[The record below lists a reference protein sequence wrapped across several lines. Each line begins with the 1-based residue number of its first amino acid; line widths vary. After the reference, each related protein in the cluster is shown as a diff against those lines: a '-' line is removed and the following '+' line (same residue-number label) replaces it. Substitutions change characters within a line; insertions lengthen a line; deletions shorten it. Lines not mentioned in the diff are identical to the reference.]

1 MLLQSIN
8 GLTLLETPKS
18 IYRISMPRLPD
29 QEDNVVTR
37 VRDRFKEAWDGFWDF
52 ALRDNVLEVAIG
64 LMYMQIASTYSLMS
78 WYVHI

>member
-1 MLLQSIN
+1 
-8 GLTLLETPKS
+8 
-18 IYRISMPRLPD
+18 MPRLPD

-64 LMYMQIASTYSLMS
+64 LMYIPEASNHVYSS
-78 WYVHI
+78 

>member
-1 MLLQSIN
+1 
-8 GLTLLETPKS
+8 
-18 IYRISMPRLPD
+18 MPRLPD

-64 LMYMQIASTYSLMS
+64 LMYIPTASYHKHVS
-78 WYVHI
+78 